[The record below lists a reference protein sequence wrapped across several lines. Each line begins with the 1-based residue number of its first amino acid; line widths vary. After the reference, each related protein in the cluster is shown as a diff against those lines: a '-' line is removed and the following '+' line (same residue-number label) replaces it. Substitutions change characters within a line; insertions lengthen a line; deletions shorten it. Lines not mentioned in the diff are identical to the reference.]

1 MPQSKKIQEVEELK
15 ERLSRSTV
23 TVATGFSG
31 APGNTMMELRRHLRS
46 QDIEYRV
53 VKNTL
58 MERAAEAAGHPEVKD
73 VLEGPTGLA
82 FGYGDP
88 IQQVK
93 VLADYIRFNR
103 LPIVVRAAVMEGRVY
118 RDQELTALL
127 TIPSREVLAGQLVGQ
142 LAGPLVRLV
151 TALTAPIQG
160 LASVLQQRVAQ
171 QEGASA

>member
-1 MPQSKKIQEVEELK
+1 MPSSKKVQEVEELK
-15 ERLSRSTV
+15 EKLSRSTV
-23 TVATGFSG
+23 AIATGFSG
-31 APGNTMMELRRHLRS
+31 THGSTMTELRRHLRS
-46 QDIEYRV
+46 QGIEYRV

-58 MERAAEAAGHPEVKD
+58 MERAAEAAGHPEVKE
-73 VLEGPTGLA
+73 VLEGPTGLV

-93 VLADYIRFNR
+93 VLVDYIRSNR
-103 LPIVVRAAVMEGRVY
+103 LPVAVRAAVLEGRVY
-118 RDQELTALL
+118 RDQQLTALM

-151 TALTAPIQG
+151 TALNAPVRG

-171 QEGASA
+171 LGGA

>member
-1 MPQSKKIQEVEELK
+1 MPQSKKVQEVEDLK

-23 TVATGFSG
+23 TIATGFSG
-31 APGNTMMELRRHLRS
+31 TSGNTMTELRRHLRS

-58 MERAAEAAGHPEVKD
+58 MERAAEAAGRPDVKGF
-73 VLEGPTGLA
+73 LEGPTGLA

-88 IQQVK
+88 LQQVK
-93 VLADYIRFNR
+93 VLADYIRSNR
-103 LPIVVRAAVMEGRVY
+103 LSVVVRAAALEGQVY

-127 TIPSREVLAGQLVGQ
+127 TIPSREVLTGQLVGQ

-151 TALTAPIQG
+151 TAFTAPIQG
-160 LASVLQQRVAQ
+160 LASVLQQRVAL
-171 QEGASA
+171 QESA